1 MATLDML
8 TPIHLYTYTTIYAYD
23 YTLIHSYTH
32 TLICF
37 YASMF
42 TSSNF
47 ISVSTVKREMPRGF
61 RCLRLFLSF
70 LSPQN
75 RPPCREPQKRR
86 AIWNQT
92 LSQIFYIFRIW
103 VSYHL
108 WHTNRKAP
116 PMSHL
121 FTQISRIAT
130 SDPSLSH
137 DDIAAA
143 LGIPVQEVRMALSA
157 PSLEDIPALMTVSKQ
172 IAFDSSAPA
181 RTRQGAIE
189 WLVDEL
195 KGRNDSKHRNLD
207 ANSELTTRM
216 LATLECAQN
225 AVPDSL
231 KLRREMKTIS
241 PIIDA

>member
-1 MATLDML
+1 
-8 TPIHLYTYTTIYAYD
+8 
-23 YTLIHSYTH
+23 
-32 TLICF
+32 
-37 YASMF
+37 
-42 TSSNF
+42 
-47 ISVSTVKREMPRGF
+47 
-61 RCLRLFLSF
+61 
-70 LSPQN
+70 
-75 RPPCREPQKRR
+75 
-86 AIWNQT
+86 
-92 LSQIFYIFRIW
+92 
-103 VSYHL
+103 L
-108 WHTNRKAP
+108 WHTTSKAS

-172 IAFDSSAPA
+172 IAFDPGAPA

-231 KLRREMKTIS
+231 KLKREMKTIS